1 MIKVIIVDD
10 EQHCI
15 DRLKSLFLTK
25 FAYKLKLVGTASSVL
40 SAYDLIVQEKPDLI
54 FLDVQLNELT
64 GFDLLSKFD
73 KRSFDVIFTTAYE
86 KYAVKAF
93 KFSAIGYLLKP
104 VDIDDL
110 KLAIDKF
117 SDTIEQKDY
126 KQKFDLLYA
135 NFKQLSLHDKKIAV
149 PTLSGIEFIPVSS
162 IIRCESD
169 INYTTLYLTEKTK
182 LVVAKTLK
190 EFEELL
196 TEYNFFRVHN
206 SHLINLSFIKF
217 YNKGKGGTVQ
227 LTDGSEVEVST
238 RRKEA
243 FISKVMKSD

>member
-73 KRSFDVIFTTAYE
+73 KLSFDVIFTTAYE

>member
-1 MIKVIIVDD
+1 MIKVIIIDD

-15 DRLKSLFLTK
+15 DRLHELINKYFSKEIDIVGSFLSVDSGLQLIND
-25 FAYKLKLVGTASSVL
+25 LKPQLV
-40 SAYDLIVQEKPDLI
+40 
-54 FLDVQLNELT
+54 FLDVQIGKQT
-64 GFDLLSKFD
+64 GFDLLNQFSKIPF
-73 KRSFDVIFTTAYE
+73 SVIFTTAYE
-86 KYAVKAF
+86 QYAIKAF
-93 KFSAIGYLLKP
+93 RFSALDYLLKP
-104 VDIDDL
+104 IDIDEL
-110 KLAIDKF
+110 KIAIEKF
-117 SDTIEQKDY
+117 QNNFIQSDIQS
-126 KQKFDLLYA
+126 KFNVLYN
-135 NFKQLSLHDKKIAV
+135 NFKQIGFADRKIAV

-196 TEYNFFRVHN
+196 TDYNFFRVHN
-206 SHLINLSFIKF
+206 SHLINLSFIKA

-227 LTDGSEVEVST
+227 LIDGSEVEVST

>member
-25 FAYKLKLVGTASSVL
+25 FAEKLKLVGTASSVL
-40 SAYDLIVQEKPDLI
+40 SSYDLIVQEKPDLI

-73 KRSFDVIFTTAYE
+73 KLSFDVIFTTAYE

-206 SHLINLSFIKF
+206 SHLINLSFIKS

>member
-73 KRSFDVIFTTAYE
+73 KLSFDVIFTTAYE

-206 SHLINLSFIKF
+206 SHLINLSFIKS

>member
-25 FAYKLKLVGTASSVL
+25 FADKLKLVGTASSVI
-40 SAYDLIVQEKPDLI
+40 SAYDLIVQENPDLI

-64 GFDLLSKFD
+64 GFDLLSKYD
-73 KRSFDVIFTTAYE
+73 KLSFDVIFTTAYE

-93 KFSAIGYLLKP
+93 KFSAIDYLLKP

-117 SDTIEQKDY
+117 RNTIEQKDF

-196 TEYNFFRVHN
+196 TDYNFFRVHN
-206 SHLINLSFIKF
+206 SHLINLSFIKA

-227 LTDGSEVEVST
+227 LIDGSEVEVST

>member
-25 FAYKLKLVGTASSVL
+25 FAEKLKLVGTASSVL
-40 SAYDLIVQEKPDLI
+40 SSYDLIVQEKPDLI

-73 KRSFDVIFTTAYE
+73 KLSFDVIFTTAYE